1 MDPDGQRT
9 ITQLA
14 LLVAL
19 TAVNAFFACAEMA
32 TVSVN
37 KNKINRLAEEG
48 NKNALLVQNL
58 LKEPTRFLSTIQ
70 VAITLSGFFASG
82 SAATGI
88 SKQLGAVLNDLGI
101 SGGEQISFVAVTIIL
116 SYFTLV
122 FGELVPKRFALQKAE
137 TISMFCVR
145 PILLISK
152 IASPFIRLLSA
163 STSLILKLCRVHTN
177 DLEEKVSEEELRALI
192 LSGEAEGVFNETEAD
207 MLTSIFTFDDKL
219 AKEIMTPR
227 VDVFALDL
235 CEPFAEQVDALID
248 AGYSRIPLYEEDIDN
263 IVGILYLKDLVAAS
277 KNCRFADV
285 DIRSILHKPYFVPE
299 SKKIDELFDELRSQK
314 KYMAL
319 LVDEYGGFSG
329 LVTIEDLVE
338 EVMGEIEDE
347 FDEGSPDIVKQPDG
361 TYLVDGLVSL
371 NDLNEELGLA
381 LSSENYDTI
390 SGYVIDLLGSIP
402 NEKENRS
409 VTSGTLT
416 FTIESMKEK
425 RIKRVRLAIAADSD
439 DTSETDSGSDS

>member
-1 MDPDGQRT
+1 MDPDGE
-9 ITQLA
+9 IIMQL
-14 LLVAL
+14 LLLAAL
-19 TAVNAFFACAEMA
+19 TAINAFFACAEMA

-37 KNKINRLAEEG
+37 KNKIGRLAEGG
-48 NKNALLVQNL
+48 NKRAVLVQNL

-88 SKQLGAVLNDLGI
+88 SKHLGAALTKAGI
-101 SGGEQISFVAVTIIL
+101 GYGEQISFVAVTIIL

-122 FGELVPKRFALQKAE
+122 FGELVPKRFALQRAE
-137 TISMFCVR
+137 AISLFCVK

-163 STSLILKLCRVHTN
+163 STALVLKIFRINTG
-177 DLEEKVSEEELRALI
+177 DLEEKVSEEEIRSLI
-192 LSGEAEGVFNETEAD
+192 ISGEADGILNETEAD

-235 CEPFAEQVDALID
+235 NKPFSGQLDALIE

-263 IVGILYLKDLVAAS
+263 IAGILYLKDLIAAA
-277 KNCRFADV
+277 KDCGFAGV
-285 DIRSILHKPYFVPE
+285 DIRSLMHQPYFVPE
-299 SKKIDELFDELRSQK
+299 NKKIDELFDELREQK

-319 LVDEYGGFSG
+319 LIDEYGGFSG

-347 FDEGSPDIVKQPDG
+347 FDEASPAILRQQDGSYLIDG
-361 TYLVDGLVSL
+361 VVSIA
-371 NDLNEELGLA
+371 DLNEELGLN
-381 LSSENYDTI
+381 LSSENFDTV
-390 SGYVIDLLGSIP
+390 SGLVIDLLGSIP
-402 NEKENRS
+402 TEKESRTASFGN
-409 VTSGTLT
+409 LT

-425 RIKRVRLAIAADSD
+425 RIKKIRLRIDEQ
-439 DTSETDSGSDS
+439 SETQE